1 MNNINNNLNLENQ
14 SLQELQKIKDERLA
28 KSSEALSS
36 VTNAAK
42 GVAVNALESVGD
54 KLGVD
59 ITNPQS
65 VDNAIN
71 NIKNAVTNPE
81 AVKKTTDILKGLA
94 QNAAV
99 YYKAVEPL
107 IDPMAD
113 KMLEVGSKAAEKM
126 GESATVIASNT
137 IKEIPGVGL
146 AYAVVQDVTKLGE
159 AASAATNAFAEI
171 TTETADSAV
180 VFKKNLEQLKS
191 EKAAI
196 EARTNETLNQFNN
209 PLQNL
214 NINNNN
220 LTVGGKRRTYKKRS
234 YKRGKK
240 RNTKRS
246 RR

>member
-1 MNNINNNLNLENQ
+1 M
-14 SLQELQKIKDERLA
+14 
-28 KSSEALSS
+28 
-36 VTNAAK
+36 
-42 GVAVNALESVGD
+42 
-54 KLGVD
+54 
-59 ITNPQS
+59 
-65 VDNAIN
+65 
-71 NIKNAVTNPE
+71 
-81 AVKKTTDILKGLA
+81 
-94 QNAAV
+94 
-99 YYKAVEPL
+99 
-107 IDPMAD
+107 
-113 KMLEVGSKAAEKM
+113 
-126 GESATVIASNT
+126 
-137 IKEIPGVGL
+137 
-146 AYAVVQDVTKLGE
+146 TKLGE

-180 VFKKNLEQLKS
+180 VFKKNLDQLKS

>member
-42 GVAVNALESVGD
+42 GVAVNALETVGD

-65 VDNAIN
+65 VDNALN

-113 KMLEVGSKAAEKM
+113 KMLEVGTKAAEKM

-146 AYAVVQDVTKLGE
+146 AYAVVQDVAKLGE

-171 TTETADSAV
+171 TTEAADSAV
-180 VFKKNLEQLKS
+180 VFKKNLDQLKS

-214 NINNNN
+214 NNNT
-220 LTVGGKRRTYKKRS
+220 LIGGKRRTYKKRS

-240 RNTKRS
+240 RNTKRT

>member
-1 MNNINNNLNLENQ
+1 MIINN
-14 SLQELQKIKDERLA
+14 KIKNYSA
-28 KSSEALSS
+28 
-36 VTNAAK
+36 
-42 GVAVNALESVGD
+42 
-54 KLGVD
+54 
-59 ITNPQS
+59 
-65 VDNAIN
+65 
-71 NIKNAVTNPE
+71 
-81 AVKKTTDILKGLA
+81 KKTTDILKGLA

-137 IKEIPGVGL
+137 IKEIPGVGV

-180 VFKKNLEQLKS
+180 VFKKNLDQLKS

-220 LTVGGKRRTYKKRS
+220 LTVGGKRSYKKRS